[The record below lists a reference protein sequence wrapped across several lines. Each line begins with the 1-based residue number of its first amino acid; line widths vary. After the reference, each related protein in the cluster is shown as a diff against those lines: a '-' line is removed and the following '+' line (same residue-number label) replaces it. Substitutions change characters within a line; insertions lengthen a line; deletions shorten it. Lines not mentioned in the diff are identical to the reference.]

1 LDGGTGTFNPTRI
14 ECQCFLYS
22 FLIENGTAVT
32 LTWNIPDMD
41 GSGPC
46 VTTSDAMVITVNNSI
61 PANAGAD
68 ITICANNPVTLDARA
83 ATGGN
88 WTGGAGTFNPNRNAA
103 NATIHRQ

>member
-1 LDGGTGTFNPTRI
+1 MCIRDRPDQIVCGATAIQLAANTATGGNWTGGTGTFNPTRTSANA
-14 ECQCFLYS
+14 FYTPSLS
-22 FLIENGTAVT
+22 ENGTAVT

-68 ITICANNPVTLDARA
+68 ITI
-83 ATGGN
+83 
-88 WTGGAGTFNPNRNAA
+88 
-103 NATIHRQ
+103 